1 MSSRP
6 GVISAS
12 LQGGSALD
20 DWRRALG
27 ANPLKVGDVS
37 IHRAIVAYYGND
49 LGEHHRYRSWEH
61 CYSYFQRV
69 KPDGLVASRDQAALQ
84 LAFYLASWG
93 MYRGS
98 SFLLQYAYTVHRRVI
113 DLVAE
118 TRFDDLWKSDF
129 GESETDGQLIPQ
141 VRQLIAGIRQ
151 AYEPFVSANQTA
163 QPTDTLITK
172 IILGT
177 CGCLPACDRYFVDG
191 FKREG
196 FKYSYLNDNF
206 VERIL
211 GFCQQHLPELRKEQV
226 RIEQLGGIRY
236 PLMKLVD
243 MYFWQIGYE
252 KETEALN
259 A

>member
-1 MSSRP
+1 M
-6 GVISAS
+6 
-12 LQGGSALD
+12 QGGYALD
-20 DWRRALG
+20 DWRKALG
-27 ANPLKVGDVS
+27 ANPLKVGGVS

-118 TRFDDLWKSDF
+118 TRFADLWKSDF
-129 GESETDGQLIPQ
+129 GERETDGQLIPQ

-151 AYEPFVSANQTA
+151 AYEPFVSANKTA

-196 FKYSYLNDNF
+196 FKYAYLNDNF

-226 RIEQLGGIRY
+226 RIEQLGRDS
-236 PLMKLVD
+236 LSTHEAR
-243 MYFWQIGYE
+243 GYVFL
-252 KETEALN
+252 ADRL
-259 A
+259 